1 MITAVDTNV
10 LIDIF
15 VADRTFGERSVRAVR
30 ECLRQGSLV
39 ACEVVWAEVQSQ
51 FPDVLAAQTAMEK
64 LLVQYSPCDLLG
76 AQGAGLAFS
85 RYRSK
90 GGPKARVLADF
101 LVGAHA
107 AVEADQLLTR
117 DRGFYR
123 TYFPNLSIIDPSV

>member
-1 MITAVDTNV
+1 VITAVDTNV

-15 VADRTFGERSVRAVR
+15 IADRTFGEQSVQALR
-30 ECLRQGSLV
+30 ECLRQGSV
-39 ACEVVWAEVQSQ
+39 IACEVVWAEVQSQ
-51 FPDVLAAQTAMEK
+51 FPSASESRLAMEK
-64 LLVQYSPCDLLG
+64 LQVRFSPCSLAC
-76 AQGAGLAFS
+76 AQSTGLAFA

-107 AVEADQLLTR
+107 EAEANQLLTR

-123 TYFPNLSIIDPSV
+123 TYFRDLAIIDPAA